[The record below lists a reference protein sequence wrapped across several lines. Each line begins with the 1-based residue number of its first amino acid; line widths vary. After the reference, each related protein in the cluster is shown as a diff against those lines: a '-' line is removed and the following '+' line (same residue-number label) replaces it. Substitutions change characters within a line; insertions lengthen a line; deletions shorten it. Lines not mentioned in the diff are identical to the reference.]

1 MFSEAIRIVMDGL
14 KNSESLD
21 YITSNNYQKD
31 INDIRY
37 LLDLDKNEEIGLN
50 AFKMIV
56 QDNLISDNVILDEQ
70 KRIDTKE
77 RLRKSYKKI
86 KYFCDRMEYLG
97 IICEDKDA
105 QSTIINYYKSTIIKT
120 YEKLKPLIEK
130 TRQEQNNKELFI
142 HYESLY
148 NLSLQQSNTTT
159 NNKMKTKKKI
169 LMVALMMLFSATAM
183 QAQTYE
189 WQKTPKEGEKE
200 VEMIIDTVYGSFKRT
215 SYIHGLT
222 SCDDRRNYS
231 VEQLYKFVLDKLKV
245 KIGEKYPDFALRQFK
260 WRVEDENVDYY
271 SYENDKLKYSITHRY
286 YYISAILVIPGV
298 TKPIENP
305 LEKAVDKA
313 LLEVREGAR
322 IAIDQIRVPSGTDKE
337 EYKDEVVEIL
347 LDKGFKV
354 VAKEYME
361 RLYEEQQSQ
370 QSGIY
375 NDRTTVKE
383 NNLSAVGYYLNVKLT
398 DTALRVQIINVST
411 GEYEG
416 NVTIKLQE

>member
-1 MFSEAIRIVMDGL
+1 MAVL
-14 KNSESLD
+14 
-21 YITSNNYQKD
+21 
-31 INDIRY
+31 
-37 LLDLDKNEEIGLN
+37 
-50 AFKMIV
+50 V
-56 QDNLISDNVILDEQ
+56 
-70 KRIDTKE
+70 
-77 RLRKSYKKI
+77 
-86 KYFCDRMEYLG
+86 
-97 IICEDKDA
+97 
-105 QSTIINYYKSTIIKT
+105 
-120 YEKLKPLIEK
+120 
-130 TRQEQNNKELFI
+130 
-142 HYESLY
+142 
-148 NLSLQQSNTTT
+148 
-159 NNKMKTKKKI
+159 
-169 LMVALMMLFSATAM
+169 MLFSVTAM

-189 WQKTPKEGEKE
+189 WQKPPKEGEKE
-200 VEMIIDTVYGSFKRT
+200 VEMIIDTVYGSCKREAENNF
-215 SYIHGLT
+215 LT
-222 SCDDRRNYS
+222 PKDERKNYS

-260 WRVEDENVDYY
+260 WRVEDKKGEDLYSLDGRVYY
-271 SYENDKLKYSITHRY
+271 FIVRY
-286 YYISAILVIPGV
+286 YYISAILVIPEV

-383 NNLSAVGYYLNVKLT
+383 NNLSAVGYFLNVKLT